1 VRREGSG
8 PMDERSRQR
17 ALRVVIADDHPF
29 YRAGLSRLLRRNGL
43 DVAAEVFNG
52 ETAIQAAEETSPD
65 VVIVDLNMPGTSGLE
80 VARRLAERD
89 PPVPVLMLS
98 VSADEADV
106 TDAILAGAN
115 GYVLKDRPAEEIIA
129 AIRAAAAGQS
139 PVSPRIAGM
148 LVRRLREVS
157 DPAED
162 DFRLGMRGHDSGL
175 DCHAPPPRPATRMP
189 RRW

>member
-1 VRREGSG
+1 
-8 PMDERSRQR
+8 MDEQTPQR
-17 ALRVVIADDHPF
+17 TLRVVIADDHPF
-29 YRAGLSRLLRRNGL
+29 YRAGLSRLLRRAGL
-43 DVAAEVFNG
+43 EVVAEVCNG
-52 ETAIQAAEETSPD
+52 ETAIQAAVETAPD
-65 VVIVDLNMPGTSGLE
+65 LVIVDLNMPGTSGLD
-80 VARRLAERD
+80 VARRLAGREPRT
-89 PPVPVLMLS
+89 PVLMLS

-157 DPAED
+157 DPTEE
-162 DFRLGMRGHDSGL
+162 DFRLGMRGRDQRSGA
-175 DCHAPPPRPATRMP
+175 HPAPHRPATRLP

>member
-1 VRREGSG
+1 
-8 PMDERSRQR
+8 
-17 ALRVVIADDHPF
+17 VIADDHPF
-29 YRAGLSRLLRRNGL
+29 YRAGLSRLLRRSGL
-43 DVAAEVFNG
+43 DVVAEVFNG
-52 ETAIQAAEETSPD
+52 ETAIRAAEETSPD
-65 VVIVDLNMPGTSGLE
+65 VVIVDLNMPGTGGLE

-89 PPVPVLMLS
+89 PATPVLMLS

-106 TDAILAGAN
+106 TEAILAGAS

-157 DPAED
+157 DPAEED
-162 DFRLGMRGHDSGL
+162 PRMDLRGREHGL
-175 DCHAPPPRPATRMP
+175 DRPPPAPRPATRLP